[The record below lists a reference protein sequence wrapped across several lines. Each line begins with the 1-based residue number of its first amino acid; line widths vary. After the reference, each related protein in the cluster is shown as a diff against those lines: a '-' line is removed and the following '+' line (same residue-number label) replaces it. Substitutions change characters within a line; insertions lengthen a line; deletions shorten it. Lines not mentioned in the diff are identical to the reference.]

1 MENLIKSLK
10 IKLFL
15 LVLDIFLLHINHKIL
30 NQIFNF
36 TIIFIL
42 QMHLKHFFINYLVI
56 SFYLTVL
63 S

>member
-63 S
+63 N